1 MVVATPGWGQ
11 GWVFKPVVATGCKPQ
26 RKMHE
31 LGNYTHDVA
40 NMSSEVDLVVYPLQK
55 PRKLTSRWTTLVKH
69 ELRVN
74 IRTQG
79 RKFMGSSS
87 FF

>member
-1 MVVATPGWGQ
+1 
-11 GWVFKPVVATGCKPQ
+11 
-26 RKMHE
+26 MHE